1 MLAGIDTI
9 KDFNNSTET
18 DRFVVSTA
26 RSVFNTVSGVTGLN
40 ATAIGNALTT
50 SNFGANAAALFTIGS
65 KSYVAINDST
75 AGFSA
80 TNDAIVEITGY
91 KGTLST
97 SSFVTV

>member
-1 MLAGIDTI
+1 M
-9 KDFNNSTET
+9 FNNVG
-18 DRFVVSTA
+18 VVS
-26 RSVFNTVSGVTGLN
+26 GLN
-40 ATAIGNALTT
+40 ATAIGSKLTT

-80 TNDAIVEITGY
+80 TSDAIVDITGY

-97 SSFVTV
+97 SSFVTVSPT